1 MPVGV
6 TLSATF
12 IRRMNMADAAQKQVP
27 KVATGDR
34 AILPEGAK
42 TIPVYVMG
50 KRYEVPETLTIMK
63 AMEYAGFKFVRGAG
77 CRGGICGACPTVYR
91 KAGDYKI
98 YFGLACQTVVE
109 PNMFLAQIPFYPAN
123 RAAFDIETIEPT
135 AEAIHALYPELF
147 RCVACNN
154 CTKACPMDVDVLG
167 YISAMKQGDIAKAA
181 QLSFDCIQCGL
192 CASRCMGELPQ
203 YHIGQLARRMY
214 ARFIQPQAEH
224 LQKRVAE
231 IDSGKY
237 DQLLSD
243 LTQMDQETLTK
254 LYTEREREPDLAPP
268 GQWKPEDTQYL

>member
-1 MPVGV
+1 
-6 TLSATF
+6 
-12 IRRMNMADAAQKQVP
+12 MAETEKKQVP
-27 KVATGDR
+27 KMATGDR

-42 TIPVYVMG
+42 TIPVFVMG

-63 AMEYAGFKFVRGAG
+63 AMEFAGFKFIRGAG

-123 RAAFDIETIEPT
+123 RAVYDIETIGSS

-167 YISAMKQGDIAKAA
+167 YISAMKQGNIKKAA
-181 QLSFDCIQCGL
+181 EMSFDCIQCGL

-203 YHIGQLARRMY
+203 FHIAQLARRIY
-214 ARFIQPQAEH
+214 AKYIQPQAEH
-224 LQKRVAE
+224 LKKRVAE
-231 IDSGKY
+231 IRSGKY
-237 DQLLSD
+237 DKVLNELTGMSEDQLK
-243 LTQMDQETLTK
+243 K
-254 LYTEREREPDLAPP
+254 LYTEREREPDIAPP
-268 GQWKPEDTQYL
+268 GGWMPKDTQYL